1 MIRSTLRTAAVS
13 CAALATLFSMHGA
26 FAQSEESQESSAAS
40 EEQHSAANTEPNVI
54 VVEQRAIDMPLG
66 TWTFLKPG
74 NAEKITGTSEA
85 KTLTDLPAGSYT
97 LISEP
102 PSGASAVITILSGET
117 VVREVS
123 STQANIKLVG
133 GETYTMRI
141 RYFKTKIGS
150 VTVNSDPQGMGF
162 TLYGPN
168 ESVEEGTTPMSFEN
182 VPEGQ
187 YKLQYKALEGCVTPK
202 PLADQLKAGGRVG
215 FTINIKCATADKMR
229 QELGPDA
236 SEMNLQVSIDGKNLT
251 MNDVAKSAWYSSAVF
266 DVIKKGVLSGYRNEQ
281 GELTGEFGPG
291 NSVTIA
297 ELAKIAH
304 KMGSVSEEAFVGQN
318 PVNPLAVNMWAT
330 PFFAS
335 AESRGW
341 TIFDRGEPYVDPAR
355 PATRAE
361 VLVTL
366 LQVLEI
372 PLKWQTGAL
381 FTDVTVR
388 TPYAAAVETAA
399 KEGIVE
405 GRTDESGKPLN
416 LFGPNDPINRA
427 EMAKLL
433 VTAINKYK
441 K

>member
-1 MIRSTLRTAAVS
+1 MIRSTIRTAAVS
-13 CAALATLFSMHGA
+13 CATFATLFSMHAA
-26 FAQSEESQESSAAS
+26 FAQSAESQESSATS
-40 EEQHSAANTEPNVI
+40 EEQHSAASTEPNTI
-54 VVEQRAIDMPLG
+54 VVEQRVIDMPLG

-74 NAEKITGTSEA
+74 NAEKITGSA
-85 KTLTDLPAGSYT
+85 DVKTLTDLPAGSYT

-102 PSGASAVITILSGET
+102 PDGASSVITILSGET
-117 VVREVS
+117 VVKELS
-123 STQANIKLVG
+123 STQANIKLAG

-141 RYFKTKIGS
+141 RYFKTKVGS
-150 VTVNSDPQGMGF
+150 VTVNSDPQGMEF

-168 ESVEEGTTPMSFEN
+168 ESVQEGVTPMSYEG

-187 YKLQYKALEGCVTPK
+187 YKLQYKALEGCVSPK
-202 PLADQLKAGGRVG
+202 PLADQLKAGGRIG

-229 QELGPDA
+229 QEQGPDE
-236 SEMNLQVSIDGKNLT
+236 SETNLQVSIDGKNLT
-251 MNDVAKSAWYSSAVF
+251 MGDVAKSAWYSSAVF
-266 DVIKKGVLSGYRNEQ
+266 DTIKKGVLSGYRNDQ

-291 NSVTIA
+291 NSVTVA

-304 KMGSVSEEAFVGQN
+304 KVGSVSEEAFIGQN
-318 PVNPLAVNMWAT
+318 PVNPLAVKIWAT

-341 TIFDRGEPYVDPAR
+341 TIFDHGEPYVDPAR
-355 PATRAE
+355 PATRGE

-372 PLKWQTGAL
+372 PLEWQTGEL

-405 GRTDESGKPLN
+405 GRKDESGKPLN

-433 VTAINKYK
+433 VTVINKYK

>member
-1 MIRSTLRTAAVS
+1 MKSAAVS
-13 CAALATLFSMHGA
+13 CAGLATVFSLHYAA
-26 FAQSEESQESSAAS
+26 FAQTEEAPVTTSDERHSAAS
-40 EEQHSAANTEPNVI
+40 TEPNTLVI
-54 VVEQRAIDMPLG
+54 EQRAIDIPLG
-66 TWTFLKPG
+66 VWTLLRPEG
-74 NAEKITGTSEA
+74 AEKIMGTADA
-85 KTLTDLPAGSYT
+85 KTVADLPAGSYT

-102 PSGASAVITILSGET
+102 PDGASSVITILSGET
-117 VVREVS
+117 IVKEVS
-123 STQANIKLVG
+123 STQANIKLLG

-141 RYFKTKIGS
+141 RYFKTKVGS
-150 VTVNSDPQGMGF
+150 VTVNSDPQGMNY

-168 ESVEEGTTPMSFEN
+168 EAIYEGVTPMSYEN

-187 YKLQYKALEGCVTPK
+187 YKLQYKALDGCVTPK
-202 PLADQLKAGGRVG
+202 PLADQLKAGSRIG
-215 FTINIKCATADKMR
+215 FTINIQCAEADRMR
-229 QELGPDA
+229 QEQLPN
-236 SEMNLQVSIDGKNLT
+236 ENELNLQVSIDGKT
-251 MNDVAKSAWYSSAVF
+251 MTMRDVQKSSWFSSAVF

-304 KMGSVSEEAFVGQN
+304 KVGSISEDAFIGQN
-318 PVNPLAVNMWAT
+318 PVNPLAAGIWAS

-341 TIFDRGEPYVDPAR
+341 ILFDHGEPYIDPAR

-372 PLKWQTGAL
+372 PLRWQTGQM

-405 GRTDESGKPLN
+405 GRKDDDGKPLN

-433 VTAINKYK
+433 VTVINKYK